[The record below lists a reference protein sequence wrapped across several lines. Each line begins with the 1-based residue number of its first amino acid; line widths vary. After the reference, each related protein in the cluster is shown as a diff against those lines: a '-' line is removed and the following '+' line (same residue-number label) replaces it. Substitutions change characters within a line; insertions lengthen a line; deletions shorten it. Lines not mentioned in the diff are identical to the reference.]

1 MSSSLSFASVPQP
14 PPKQH
19 SLLFHP
25 HMCWIDFFLSL
36 LFPLML
42 PLTKMLQHQPTST
55 DAVESALQF
64 RQTLQ
69 KLNDRVLK
77 SSLTRWVKALG
88 CSGIC
93 HYKTTLPI
101 NSNILRDWSILKDRD
116 EDILPPSSASTSKEV
131 NLYLQ
136 FPSSLLEDD
145 SLKNIFQSQINEDP
159 LAISLDSSLSFS
171 EILSKFPKRT
181 PFIVH
186 FHGGGM
192 VVGGVRDSASL
203 DLMAEMTE
211 AQRKQSD
218 LR

>member
-1 MSSSLSFASVPQP
+1 
-14 PPKQH
+14 
-19 SLLFHP
+19 
-25 HMCWIDFFLSL
+25 
-36 LFPLML
+36 ML

-116 EDILPPSSASTSKEV
+116 EDILPPSFTMPSQEV
-131 NLYLQ
+131 HIHLQ
-136 FPSSLLEDD
+136 FPSSLLEDA
-145 SLKNIFQSQINEDP
+145 SLKSVLQRQNNEN
-159 LAISLDSSLSFS
+159 SLSIPVDSSSSFS
-171 EILSKFPKRT
+171 EILAKFPKKT
-181 PFIVH
+181 PLLVH

-192 VVGGVRDSASL
+192 VVGSVRDSASL

-211 AQRKQSD
+211 AQSKQD
-218 LR
+218 GAR